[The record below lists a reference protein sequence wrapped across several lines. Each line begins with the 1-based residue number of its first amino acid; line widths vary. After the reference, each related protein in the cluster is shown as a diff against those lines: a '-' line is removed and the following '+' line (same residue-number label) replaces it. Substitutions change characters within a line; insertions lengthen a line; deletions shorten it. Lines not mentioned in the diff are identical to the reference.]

1 MKCRV
6 TACNLRLRQGC
17 QEKGWRERQGPGQR
31 QGAVLVQVLSGAS
44 NRNSTY
50 SSLSKEG
57 IWGRKMEELM
67 NSKVRQTAESQK
79 GEGGQEKDWKIR

>member
-1 MKCRV
+1 MRP
-6 TACNLRLRQGC
+6 RQGC
-17 QEKGWRERQGPGQR
+17 REKGWRERQGPGQN
-31 QGAVLVQVLSGAS
+31 QGAELVQVLSGAS

-50 SSLSKEG
+50 SSPSKEG
-57 IWGRKMEELM
+57 IWGRKMEELR